1 MKIYSMLLVTIA
13 FVVASI
19 IWVALPDEIAKEEK
33 QETLTELVG
42 TIECASQ
49 KTIQVYTDM
58 LRSEFRIVQGWNE
71 ITISNSDFN
80 KLAREANWPTVNFDN
95 ETISV
100 GFCGGAHGD
109 MVLKSTNKRIYINNT
124 DRLAFIDIYN
134 KLH

>member
-1 MKIYSMLLVTIA
+1 MLLVTIA

-42 TIECASQ
+42 TIECTNQ

-58 LRSEFRIVQGWNE
+58 LRSEFKIVQGWNE

-80 KLAREANWPTVNFDN
+80 KLTREANWLTVKFDN

-100 GFCGGAHGD
+100 GFCGGAHDD